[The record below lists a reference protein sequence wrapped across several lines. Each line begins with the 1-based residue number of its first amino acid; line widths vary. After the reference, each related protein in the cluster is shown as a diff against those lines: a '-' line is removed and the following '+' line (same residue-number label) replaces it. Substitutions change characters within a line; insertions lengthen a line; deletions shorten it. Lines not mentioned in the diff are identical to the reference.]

1 MLNVPVGD
9 DQSPMNPDTL
19 PAGDDQS
26 PMNPETP
33 PAWPRVAPCEWTL
46 TPSPKGLCARTGNFI
61 WEGSVEDFNARNR
74 Q

>member
-9 DQSPMNPDTL
+9 DQSPMT
-19 PAGDDQS
+19 
-26 PMNPETP
+26 PETP
-33 PAWPRVAPCEWTL
+33 PEQAWPRVAPCEWTL

>member
-9 DQSPMNPDTL
+9 DQSPMTPEIL
-19 PAGDDQS
+19 PAGDDRPS
-26 PMNPETP
+26 MNPETP

>member
-1 MLNVPVGD
+1 MLNVPAGD
-9 DQSPMNPDTL
+9 DQSPMTPETL
-19 PAGDDQS
+19 PAGDGQS

-46 TPSPKGLCARTGNFI
+46 TPSPEGVCARTGNFI